1 MDNGVNVVDQVG
13 DADALLRSVRDLL
26 RVVLDCHRHWRASRE
41 CLDGRSE
48 AFVAEKR
55 WVDPSGELA
64 ELSER
69 TEATKAH
76 NTVERARKTGS
87 H

>member
-1 MDNGVNVVDQVG
+1 
-13 DADALLRSVRDLL
+13 
-26 RVVLDCHRHWRASRE
+26 
-41 CLDGRSE
+41 
-48 AFVAEKR
+48 
-55 WVDPSGELA
+55 VDPSGELA